1 MSIKVTGADELY
13 QLRQRLKAAP
23 RDHWKACAKE
33 LRKEVRPATIAAKT
47 SARNR
52 LPQRGGLGQLVAAQT
67 KFRTKVTTGARSVG
81 VSIAATS
88 NHDIKGMDK
97 GRIRKPLFG
106 DRRHWYPQQV
116 PAGWFSDPMN
126 DKKWPVRIALLRV
139 MADTIRR
146 VEGQG
151 HG

>member
-23 RDHWKACAKE
+23 RDHWKACAKA
-33 LRKEVRPATIAAKT
+33 LRVAVRPAPMAAKN

-52 LPQRGGLGQLVAAQT
+52 LPQRGGLGQRVAQRT
-67 KFRTKVTTGARSVG
+67 KFRTRVTTGAKSVG
-81 VSIAATS
+81 VSLVATS
-88 NHDIKGMDK
+88 DHNIKRMNEGK
-97 GRIRKPLFG
+97 IRHNLFG
-106 DRRHWYPQQV
+106 NRRYWYPQDV
-116 PAGWFSDPMN
+116 NPGWFSDPMH
-126 DKKWPVRIALLRV
+126 DLKWPVRIALLRV
-139 MADTIRR
+139 MADTVRR